1 MYKLSKGDLAVNQS
15 ASVDQYAA
23 LTNKDLQKNKDLFFQ
38 EAESITPADD
48 DTEIKQPNIPNIQEK
63 PDTAKNVIPIQYNE
77 DGSLKYTFD
86 NIYDNKKLA
95 AVARDYYTNRDRET
109 YTDRE
114 AIDKFISDRTWNQA
128 NTLAMGKE
136 FIYVTGNDFTN
147 DQRARLSYLTRYWDE
162 LPNFYEEGGRG
173 FISGVAQNLKV
184 GILDPL
190 NIIGVGVGGI
200 VSKGV
205 AKKAGQELIKSQL
218 KKQTKKKT
226 LDDVKKKKV
235 IDDII
240 NSPEKFAELS
250 SKVKNE
256 ALVKGSLSMA
266 GVEGA
271 GFGTIDIANQLV
283 EKEIELRERI
293 DPVRTGT
300 IALTA
305 TGLGFFIPFAG
316 GKLANKFTNL
326 KLAKNNNLPTENL
339 IKHS

>member
-38 EAESITPADD
+38 EDESITPADD

-162 LPNFYEEGGRG
+162 LPNFYEEGG
-173 FISGVAQNLKV
+173 
-184 GILDPL
+184 
-190 NIIGVGVGGI
+190 
-200 VSKGV
+200 
-205 AKKAGQELIKSQL
+205 
-218 KKQTKKKT
+218 
-226 LDDVKKKKV
+226 
-235 IDDII
+235 
-240 NSPEKFAELS
+240 
-250 SKVKNE
+250 
-256 ALVKGSLSMA
+256 
-266 GVEGA
+266 
-271 GFGTIDIANQLV
+271 
-283 EKEIELRERI
+283 
-293 DPVRTGT
+293 
-300 IALTA
+300 
-305 TGLGFFIPFAG
+305 
-316 GKLANKFTNL
+316 
-326 KLAKNNNLPTENL
+326 
-339 IKHS
+339 